1 MLLEKDMKL
10 ADVIHHDYSLIPVLG
25 RFGIMMGFGDGSI
38 ENICNKKQINIDF
51 FLTILNAFHD
61 PQYLDKNHLQ
71 KFSATLLIS
80 YLQKTHNYYLQ
91 NKIPEI
97 ECLIGKMASESEIDK
112 VSYELLQKFFEE
124 YKNELVKHI
133 EREEKRIYPYVIDLE
148 NAVDGNS
155 TAPSL
160 LLRIKE
166 YSITSYEAEHE
177 NVEEKLMDLKNII
190 IKYLPPSKKQQ
201 NRYKLLKELTVLE
214 KDLNDHARIED
225 SILVPKVEM
234 LEERIRNQAP
244 ITIGEESGINN

>member
-10 ADVIHHDYSLIPVLG
+10 ADVIHHDYNLIPVIS
-25 RFGIMMGFGDGSI
+25 RFGIMLGFGDGSI
-38 ENICNKKQINIDF
+38 ENICNEKQINTDF

-61 PQYLDKNHLQ
+61 PQYLDKDYLQ
-71 KFSATLLIS
+71 SFSATLLID

-97 ECLIGKMASESEIDK
+97 ENLIKEMKSESEIDK

-124 YKNELVKHI
+124 YKNELIKHI
-133 EREEKRIYPYVIDLE
+133 EREEKRIYPYVVDLE
-148 NAVDGNS
+148 NAVENNDIS
-155 TAPSL
+155 PSIL
-160 LLRIKE
+160 LQINE

-190 IKYLPPSKKQQ
+190 IKYLPCSKYQQ
-201 NRYKLLKELTVLE
+201 SRYKLLMELTVLE

-225 SILVPKVEM
+225 LILVPKVEL
-234 LEERIRNQAP
+234 LEKQV
-244 ITIGEESGINN
+244 IGN